1 MNSAIMLKPFN
12 LCRFLLGCLLGGA
25 GWTGAGAAGVK
36 GRANFMV
43 NYAAKPEM
51 GLLLAHDVAIVD
63 AEAVVD
69 FLAVRQAGRKILAY
83 VSVVELRGASPYFG
97 RLQKEGVKELAKQQ
111 EWKNSLMD
119 ITHPA
124 WATFV
129 VDTLA
134 RTAAA
139 KGFDGFFLDTVDSAA
154 ALMRQDPAKAP
165 AYGAAMVQLVQRLR
179 AAFPGKEI
187 VMNRGFE
194 FLPSLPGMVDGV
206 LVESVFRTYNAAGAY
221 VPTADQTTKALTV
234 QIEKVKAAG
243 LAVYVL
249 DYLEPGDVKTA
260 DETLSRIAALGA
272 AGFLSTKPLQGATA
286 GPVRPVVRRI
296 LVLFGGVQAESGSA
310 NYFEDDTFAGTR
322 LQMPLE
328 WMGYELEYLNVG
340 KTSPPADLDARFC
353 GMILDENLSLP
364 NAGEEWYVNWI
375 LHQVSRGVKVL
386 FCGQYPLQQDL
397 QRARLLKGL
406 GLWGSFRQLTKP
418 QEVKLHVVDPKMM
431 NFEAPTRAHLAEIE
445 DSRAP
450 REANVY
456 LSVAS
461 RDETAN
467 AVQYDAVYTASWG
480 GALLD
485 PYNTFQV
492 SVEDQAS
499 LFDPFTFLQQIWPA
513 GSFPAPDATTRDGR
527 RLFFSQIDGDGFNGV
542 TTFAGNR
549 ICGELVRDHILKK
562 YPLPI
567 TASLIEATMRGLE
580 VTQKGDE
587 QPALE
592 AVARSIFALPNVQAA
607 SHSFSHPYV
616 WVEND
621 EEYIPMYENRSL
633 LLKPEAALKGV
644 DPEREVAGSI
654 AYVQSLLPPGKT
666 CDLMLWSGNCRPG
679 AAALRVCRRLGVEN
693 LNGGNTTISRRH
705 PYLSNISPR
714 VMSWEGELQVF
725 SAMQNEF
732 VYTRN
737 WKGPF
742 FGGFRQVTETFEK
755 TESPRRLK
763 PVNLYYHFYSAATPG
778 ALKSLSDA
786 CDWAMAHPLHSVTAA
801 QFARIARDA
810 WGTKIYRTGPGR
822 FTLANAGH
830 ARTFRLPATG
840 PLPDLSVSSGITG
853 YLVEGDSLYV
863 HTSGQPLTDLTL
875 SAAPGPR
882 LRLESSTA
890 EITFQRLDKTGAV
903 FTTQDLKPE
912 VPVVLAGMAPAS
924 PWQVVINDKGQ
935 RLLAN
940 PAGKLELLLPA
951 AASVKIDAMPAVAS
965 N

>member
-1 MNSAIMLKPFN
+1 
-12 LCRFLLGCLLGGA
+12 
-25 GWTGAGAAGVK
+25 
-36 GRANFMV
+36 
-43 NYAAKPEM
+43 
-51 GLLLAHDVAIVD
+51 
-63 AEAVVD
+63 
-69 FLAVRQAGRKILAY
+69 
-83 VSVVELRGASPYFG
+83 
-97 RLQKEGVKELAKQQ
+97 
-111 EWKNSLMD
+111 
-119 ITHPA
+119 
-124 WATFV
+124 
-129 VDTLA
+129 
-134 RTAAA
+134 
-139 KGFDGFFLDTVDSAA
+139 
-154 ALMRQDPAKAP
+154 
-165 AYGAAMVQLVQRLR
+165 
-179 AAFPGKEI
+179 
-187 VMNRGFE
+187 
-194 FLPSLPGMVDGV
+194 
-206 LVESVFRTYNAAGAY
+206 
-221 VPTADQTTKALTV
+221 
-234 QIEKVKAAG
+234 
-243 LAVYVL
+243 
-249 DYLEPGDVKTA
+249 
-260 DETLSRIAALGA
+260 
-272 AGFLSTKPLQGATA
+272 
-286 GPVRPVVRRI
+286 
-296 LVLFGGVQAESGSA
+296 
-310 NYFEDDTFAGTR
+310 
-322 LQMPLE
+322 
-328 WMGYELEYLNVG
+328 
-340 KTSPPADLDARFC
+340 
-353 GMILDENLSLP
+353 
-364 NAGEEWYVNWI
+364 
-375 LHQVSRGVKVL
+375 
-386 FCGQYPLQQDL
+386 
-397 QRARLLKGL
+397 
-406 GLWGSFRQLTKP
+406 
-418 QEVKLHVVDPKMM
+418 
-431 NFEAPTRAHLAEIE
+431 
-445 DSRAP
+445 
-450 REANVY
+450 
-456 LSVAS
+456 VAS

-499 LFDPFTFLQQIWPA
+499 LFDPFAFLQQIWPA

-786 CDWAMAHPLHSVTAA
+786 YDWAMAHPLHSVTAA

-810 WGTKIYRTGPGR
+810 WGTKIYRTGLGR

-840 PLPDLSVSSGITG
+840 PLPDLGASSGVTG

-863 HTSGQPLTDLTL
+863 HTSGQPFTDLTL
-875 SAAPGPR
+875 SASPEPR

-890 EITFQRLDKTGAV
+890 EITFQRLDKTGAA